1 MKVLIVFLGL
11 FVIQASFV
19 SYQGDMTRYMA
30 RQAELKFMAEEC
42 ASSAAALWDQEAYGA
57 GEIRFDDEAGR
68 EFARDFLD
76 YRIRDME
83 GVEDIHLNLTFE
95 DDYAGYQPGSPPGVP
110 AVTATLVLVCEDVFS
125 LPFLSVTSIQR
136 QSRYE
141 IQENPFV

>member
-19 SYQGDMTRYMA
+19 SYQGDMTRYMV

-42 ASSAAALWDQEAYGA
+42 ASGAAALWNQEAYGE
-57 GEIRFDDEAGR
+57 GEIRFDYEAGR
-68 EFARDFLD
+68 KYATDFVN

-83 GVEDIHLNLTFE
+83 GVVDIRLNLTFD
-95 DDYAGYQPGSPPGVP
+95 DDYTGYQPGSPSGVP
-110 AVTATLVLVCEDVFS
+110 AVTATLVLECEDLFR
-125 LPFLSVTSIQR
+125 LPFLTVTSLQR

>member
-19 SYQGDMTRYMA
+19 SYQGDMTRYMG

-42 ASSAAALWDQEAYGA
+42 AFGAAALWNQEAYGE
-57 GEIRFDDEAGR
+57 GEIRFDYEAGR
-68 EFARDFLD
+68 KYATDFVN

-83 GVEDIHLNLTFE
+83 GVVDIRLNLTFD
-95 DDYAGYQPGSPPGVP
+95 DDYTGYQPGSPSGVP
-110 AVTATLVLVCEDVFS
+110 AVTATLVLECEDLFR
-125 LPFLSVTSIQR
+125 LPFLTVTSLQR

>member
-30 RQAELKFMAEEC
+30 WQAELKFMAEEC
-42 ASSAAALWDQEAYGA
+42 ASGAAALWDQEAYGA
-57 GEIRFDDEAGR
+57 GEIRFDYETGR
-68 EFARDFLD
+68 EFATDFVN

-83 GVEDIHLNLTFE
+83 GVEDIRLNLTFE
-95 DDYAGYQPGSPPGVP
+95 DDYTGYHAGSPTGVP
-110 AVTATLVLVCEDVFS
+110 AVTATLVLECEDLFC
-125 LPFLSVTSIQR
+125 LPFLTVTSLQR

>member
-42 ASSAAALWDQEAYGA
+42 ASGAAALWNQEAYGE
-57 GEIRFDDEAGR
+57 GEIRFDYEAGR
-68 EFARDFLD
+68 KYATDFVN

-83 GVEDIHLNLTFE
+83 GVADIRLNLTFD
-95 DDYAGYQPGSPPGVP
+95 DDYTGYQPGSPSGVP
-110 AVTATLVLVCEDVFS
+110 AVTATLVLECEDLFR
-125 LPFLSVTSIQR
+125 LPFLTVTSLQR